1 MPTSIT
7 YILHAHILPYWF
19 GDTHVISYMP
29 DTYVLTLTCLNTI
42 GLLSMCILP
51 YWFGDTHVISYMPDT
66 YVLTLTCLN
75 TIGLLSMC

>member
-29 DTYVLTLTCLNTI
+29 DTNVLTLTCLNTI
-42 GLLSMCILP
+42 GLLSMC
-51 YWFGDTHVISYMPDT
+51 
-66 YVLTLTCLN
+66 
-75 TIGLLSMC
+75 